1 MKSIFAETIDKVVE
15 EVLQF
20 GTSIIKIDGAEQP
33 TQIAGCWE
41 TDSNGKEVIG
51 LYLYVCGQQIYKIQD
66 IGTTVLYSV
75 H

>member
-1 MKSIFAETIDKVVE
+1 MKSILSETIDKVVE

-20 GTSIIKIDGAEQP
+20 GTSIIKVDGAEQP

-41 TDSNGKEVIG
+41 TNSTGNEVIG
-51 LYLYVCGQQIYKIQD
+51 IYLYVNGQQVYKIQD